1 VSPPRPHMMRTLYY
15 FTVEDESILA
25 EAFAKLD
32 EGTYAITFKLR
43 GSEDV
48 FVTTSETK
56 EAMDLHDIP
65 YNLLAEEDSSKIG
78 VFHNAMSREELAD
91 YEEGVRALTVAYGA
105 IGAACVGVNGDA
117 DLGFDLSKG
126 AKKHTYFTAPAGHTF
141 IFRLFYDREEA
152 RDFLA
157 SFTANEESAL
167 EWAKALPLESPKE
180 LTSFN

>member
-1 VSPPRPHMMRTLYY
+1 MRPLYY

-48 FVTTSETK
+48 FVTTADTK

-78 VFHNAMSREELAD
+78 IFHSAMSREELGE
-91 YEEGVRALTVAYGA
+91 YEDGVRALTVAYGA
-105 IGAACVGVNGDA
+105 IAAACVGVNGDA
-117 DLGFDLSKG
+117 DLGFDLSDG
-126 AKKHTYFTAPAGHTF
+126 VKKHTYYTAPAGHTF
-141 IFRLFYDREEA
+141 IFRLFFDRDEA
-152 RDFLA
+152 
-157 SFTANEESAL
+157 
-167 EWAKALPLESPKE
+167 
-180 LTSFN
+180 